1 MSESISD
8 RRSIEQSWLDRYFLA
23 EGKLLTLLAYFCGA
37 LFLFYSFYV
46 ALEVIG
52 RNFLGVFTG
61 ITDEIGGYVLA
72 FGGSVGLA
80 YTLRARGHV
89 RIDIIFNY
97 ISPRAKPWFDAVS
110 MAVMAVF
117 AAVVAFYMYEM
128 VILSERIG
136 ATGHSL
142 IGMPQWIIQ
151 LMVLIGYAMLCFTSV
166 TGLIASVLSGLGY
179 GEGRAVQA
187 P

>member
-1 MSESISD
+1 MSDSLFDSHRAEP
-8 RRSIEQSWLDRYFLA
+8 SWLDRYFVA
-23 EGKLLTLLAYFCGA
+23 EARVLTMLAYFCGA

-52 RNFLGVFTG
+52 RNFIGIFTG

-89 RIDIIFNY
+89 RIDIIFSY
-97 ISPRAKPWFDAVS
+97 VSARAKPWFDAVA

-128 VILSERIG
+128 VVLSYRIN

-151 LMVLIGYAMLCFTSV
+151 FMVLIGYAMLFFTAV
-166 TGLIASVLSGLGY
+166 TGFIASVLTGLGY
-179 GEGRAVQA
+179 GDGRPTPA